1 MENQRSGG
9 QRSMARAIFENAAML
24 AIAVLVVGGGIAVS
38 NWITSDPKDQ
48 QETRAAPEV
57 LVTAS
62 EPARASVRDIKARM
76 PKATRKQLATKA
88 RELYDAAEL
97 LYPQFEAACTPPGND
112 ALALNRIWRQAVAG
126 WQAWDEIN
134 ATDLEKAEFS
144 ACDSMLRGVGNL
156 ASNCNSSNPNA
167 LLHAK
172 QLKFWREDRAMCRA
186 ALGL

>member
-1 MENQRSGG
+1 MEKQRSGG
-9 QRSMARAIFENAAML
+9 QRSMARAIFEHAAIL
-24 AIAVLVVGGGIAVS
+24 AVAVVVVGGGIAVS
-38 NWITSDPKDQ
+38 NWITSDAKDQ
-48 QETRAAPEV
+48 QATRAAPEV

-62 EPARASVRDIKARM
+62 EPARASVGDITRM
-76 PKATRKQLATKA
+76 PKATREQLAAKA

-97 LYPQFEAACTPPGND
+97 LYPQFEAACTPPAND

-126 WQAWDEIN
+126 WQTWDEIN

-144 ACDSMLRGVGNL
+144 ACDSMLRGVGSL

-172 QLKFWREDRAMCRA
+172 QLKFWREDRAMCRD